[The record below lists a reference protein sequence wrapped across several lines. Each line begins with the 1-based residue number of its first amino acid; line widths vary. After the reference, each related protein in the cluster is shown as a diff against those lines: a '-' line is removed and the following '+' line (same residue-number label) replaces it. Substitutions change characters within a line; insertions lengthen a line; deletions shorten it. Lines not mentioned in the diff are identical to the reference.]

1 MPEGPEIRRAADE
14 LANAVQGRVAERVW
28 FGLPALKRHESS
40 LSGRQ
45 IQCIETHGKAM
56 LTRFEG
62 GLNIYS
68 HNQLYGRWVIMPPG
82 ALPETN
88 RQLRLAIHNC
98 DHSALLYSASDIEVL
113 KDDEL
118 TQHPFLKKL
127 GPDLLT
133 HRLSVAAIEARLSLF
148 AFHRRQL
155 GALLIDQSF
164 VAGIG
169 NYLRCEI
176 LFVAGLAPNRR
187 LAECSPAALH
197 KLAEVIN
204 QLVWQSYKT
213 AGVTNDL
220 SRAEKMMAEGATFE
234 EARFHLF
241 RREGL
246 PCYRCGTAIV
256 KVKMNSQPTYL
267 CPQCQGVLASA
278 QTSTC

>member
-14 LANAVQGRVAERVW
+14 LAKAVEGRVAEQVW
-28 FGLPALKRHESS
+28 FGLPALKCQESR

-45 IQCIETHGKAM
+45 IQSVETHGKAM

-68 HNQLYGRWVIMPPG
+68 HNQLYGRWIIMPVG
-82 ALPETN
+82 EMPETN
-88 RQLRLAIHNC
+88 RQLRLAIHNR

-118 TQHPFLKKL
+118 AQHPFLKKL

-133 HRLSVAAIEARLSLF
+133 NRFSVAEIETRLGF
-148 AFHRRQL
+148 AKFRRRQL
-155 GALLIDQSF
+155 GTLLIDQSF

-176 LFVAGLAPNRR
+176 LFVAGLAPNMK
-187 LAECSPAALH
+187 LAECSPTELQ
-197 KLAEVIN
+197 KLAAVID

-213 AGVTNDL
+213 AGITNEL
-220 SRAEKMMAEGATFE
+220 SRAERLMAEGATFE

-256 KVKMNSQPTYL
+256 KVKMNSQPTFL

-278 QTSTC
+278 QTSIR

>member
-14 LANAVQGRVAERVW
+14 LANVVQGRMAEHVW
-28 FGLPALKRHESS
+28 FGLPALKCYESS

-45 IQCIETHGKAM
+45 IQRIETHGKAM

-68 HNQLYGRWVIMPPG
+68 HNQLYGRWVIMPAG
-82 ALPETN
+82 EFPETN
-88 RQLRLAIHNC
+88 RQLRLAIHNR

-118 TQHPFLKKL
+118 VQHPFLKKL

-133 HRLSVAAIEARLSLF
+133 TRLSIVDIERRLGLVKF
-148 AFHRRQL
+148 RRRQL

-187 LAECSPAALH
+187 LAECCPTALH
-197 KLAEVIN
+197 KLAEAIDR
-204 QLVWQSYKT
+204 LIWQSYKT

-267 CPQCQGVLASA
+267 CPRCQGVLASA
-278 QTSTC
+278 QISTC